1 MNEVNFIEL
10 DPIENYIVKFKCFD
24 APDGHQ
30 ATFHIYAKDD
40 DVIHYQIDFV
50 ITGTEYN
57 TIAEGNKKSNQ
68 DLINEKY
75 GGLENC
81 FRDTG
86 IKYIKEKI
94 KQNNLKNESVS
105 ILGLI

>member
-10 DPIENYIVKFKCFD
+10 DPIENYIVKFKCYD

-30 ATFHIYAKDD
+30 ATFHIYTKDND
-40 DVIHYQIDFV
+40 AVHYQIDFV

-57 TIAEGNKKSNQ
+57 TTVEGNIEPNK
-68 DLINEKY
+68 DLISKKY
-75 GGLENC
+75 DGLENC
-81 FRDTG
+81 FKVIG
-86 IKYIKEKI
+86 IKYIKGKI
-94 KQNNLKNESVS
+94 NQNNLENETVS